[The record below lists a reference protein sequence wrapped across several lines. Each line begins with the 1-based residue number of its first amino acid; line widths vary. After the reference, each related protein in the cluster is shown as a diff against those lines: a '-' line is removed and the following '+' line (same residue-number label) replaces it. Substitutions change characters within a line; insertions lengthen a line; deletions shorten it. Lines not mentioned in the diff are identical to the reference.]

1 MTEPALPAQRLLT
14 GPEKAAALLLM
25 VGPPAAAR
33 LLKHL
38 DQPDL
43 RIVVRAAA
51 GLGSVPP
58 AMLDRLAEEFAGEFA
73 GGLHLTG
80 SRHQGTCKRRQLA

>member
-1 MTEPALPAQRLLT
+1 MSETAPVVAERILN

-25 VGPPAAAR
+25 MGPPTAAR

-43 RIVVRAAA
+43 RI
-51 GLGSVPP
+51 
-58 AMLDRLAEEFAGEFA
+58 EFGAW
-73 GGLHLTG
+73 
-80 SRHQGTCKRRQLA
+80 RRD